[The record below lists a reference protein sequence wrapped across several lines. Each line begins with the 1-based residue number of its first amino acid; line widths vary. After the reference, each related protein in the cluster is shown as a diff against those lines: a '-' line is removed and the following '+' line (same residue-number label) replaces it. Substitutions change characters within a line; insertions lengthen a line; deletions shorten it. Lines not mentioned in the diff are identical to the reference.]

1 MDCKETQNLIDA
13 YADGELDLVRNL
25 EIDRHLEQCA
35 LCSESYKNHQALR
48 NGLKSA
54 ALYYRS
60 PDALQRRIQSSV
72 RKAAKA
78 EAAPRIPSW
87 RWVGVAASMAVAALV
102 ALVFVPLLRGPAADE
117 LLANEVLSSHVR
129 SLMANHLADI
139 SSSDQH
145 TVKPWFA
152 GKLDF
157 SPPVEDFAKQGFPL
171 IGGRLDYLENRPV
184 AALVYERRKHLIN
197 LFVWPGSE
205 SDVPTKTV
213 SRQGYNL
220 IHWTQ
225 SHMTYWVASDLDKSE
240 LQEFIQLVQ
249 NQTSPRP

>member
-1 MDCKETQNLIDA
+1 MDCKETQNLIDP
-13 YADGELDLVRNL
+13 YGDGELDLVKNL

-35 LCSESYKNHQALR
+35 PCSESYKNHQALR
-48 NGLKSA
+48 HGLKADS
-54 ALYYRS
+54 LYYRPS
-60 PDALQRRIQSSV
+60 TALRSRIQSSL
-72 RKAAKA
+72 RKAAKV
-78 EAAPRIPSW
+78 EASPRAVFR
-87 RWVGVAASMAVAALV
+87 RWTGIAVSMAVAALV
-102 ALVFVPLLRGPAADE
+102 VLALLPVLRGSSAEDR
-117 LLANEVLSSHVR
+117 LTSEVLSGHLR

-157 SPPVEDFAKQGFPL
+157 SPPVEDFAQQGFPL

-197 LFVWPGSE
+197 LFVWPASE
-205 SDVPTKTV
+205 TDVPTKAV
-213 SRQGYNL
+213 SRLGYNL

-225 SHMTYWVASDLDKSE
+225 SRMTYWAASDLDKNE
-240 LQEFIQLVQ
+240 LQEFVQLVQ
-249 NQTSPRP
+249 NRTSPRP